1 MILFAYIAILI
12 TTFDKTVIG
21 SATFLGKGP
30 YKTLAC
36 NLTCV
41 DSNNNLVLDPSNPRV
56 LAPCDQP
63 GQKIVDPMKDSAV
76 CILGFNEFGKIPV
89 LEAFGISIPTLKNAE
104 SVFSRSGVL
113 TLTKAFLIMY
123 LLYKFMDEIPGI
135 TSNLIGGTKL
145 PGAAPSAVEYFKKM
159 AGVVRGIQKRAQRVT
174 ERSAKDSAGK
184 IRDSIGSGGNK
195 GKSVDGPSRGGG
207 EKGADDARRSDS
219 GGGADDARRSDSGG
233 GADNAQ
239 SSGGGAADASN
250 KSD

>member
-1 MILFAYIAILI
+1 LVNPLNDSVACLLNVKDFGSFPGLE
-12 TTFDKTVIG
+12 VIG
-21 SATFLGKGP
+21 LTIPILVNLFSSNVEERLLTILRG
-30 YKTLAC
+30 TL
-36 NLTCV
+36 V
-41 DSNNNLVLDPSNPRV
+41 
-56 LAPCDQP
+56 
-63 GQKIVDPMKDSAV
+63 
-76 CILGFNEFGKIPV
+76 
-89 LEAFGISIPTLKNAE
+89 
-104 SVFSRSGVL
+104 
-113 TLTKAFLIMY
+113 MY

-195 GKSVDGPSRGGG
+195 GKSVDGPSGGGG